1 MAVSLD
7 ERAMPREAD
16 PPSQELDVARVRTRP
31 LKEGRRAGNNRHVV
45 GVLLTR
51 RGD

>member
-1 MAVSLD
+1 MAVFLD

-16 PPSQELDVARVRTRP
+16 SPSKELDVARVRTRP
-31 LKEGRRAGNNRHVV
+31 LREGSRAGNNRHVV
-45 GVLLTR
+45 GVLFTR